1 MSINDPSQI
10 HYIANVR
17 VPGGANNI
25 SLDEDE
31 VQRYRTDPD
40 GFVGET
46 FGLSKLEYI
55 EWVELDGTP
64 LCSHRTK
71 GGDLCRNATSRAT
84 ISVHVEGGTPKIRVL
99 FAPGVSFRAELGII
113 RRSISDEHEL
123 LLFQSVACGF

>member
-25 SLDEDE
+25 SLDENE

-40 GFVGET
+40 GFVAET

-64 LCSHRTK
+64 PVRTALKAAIFVEMQQAVCNNQRPRGKRHTESSHALRPGSK
-71 GGDLCRNATSRAT
+71 LSR
-84 ISVHVEGGTPKIRVL
+84 
-99 FAPGVSFRAELGII
+99 
-113 RRSISDEHEL
+113 
-123 LLFQSVACGF
+123 